1 MKIYVDLVLSLNFFI
16 DFLILYG
23 VNKTLKE
30 NRKIINL
37 LKGALF
43 GSLTVLIL
51 FLKLNKIEIIIY
63 KIVISILINLITFGF
78 KNIKKDIIYF
88 YLISIIIGGSL
99 YLIDINNKIEIN
111 GLIYTNNGRSLNKLV
126 IIISIP
132 LIILETLKELKS
144 KKYINS
150 NIYQVKIFIDKK
162 TYSLKALLDTGNNLK
177 DPIMKRPVLI
187 INNTYNINNNKKIVY
202 VPYKALNTTGIIKC
216 FRPDKIE
223 IKKKKK
229 KNILI
234 GQSNDS
240 LNINNVDCILPS
252 KLKEEL

>member
-37 LKGALF
+37 LKCALF

-144 KKYINS
+144 NKYINS

-223 IKKKKK
+223 INNKVF

>member
-144 KKYINS
+144 NKYINS

-223 IKKKKK
+223 IN
-229 KNILI
+229 NILS

>member
-144 KKYINS
+144 NKYINS

-187 INNTYNINNNKKIVY
+187 INNTYNINNNKKLVY

-216 FRPDKIE
+216 FRPDKIKVM
-223 IKKKKK
+223 I
-229 KNILI
+229 
-234 GQSNDS
+234 
-240 LNINNVDCILPS
+240 V
-252 KLKEEL
+252 